1 MAKKTNAQRNDA
13 LDTPIKRAAQEIA
26 AARSKARSA
35 EAKGAMPQKRVTRS
49 SGLLILAAGG
59 ARDEQA
65 DGLARSAR
73 GDDSD
78 EAEPSAGS
86 SEEDASDAA
95 TARKKSTGRPSQAAS
110 EEGVSSGPKAARGS
124 ERSPGAGAAGQLLA
138 RKPRTRRGQAA
149 SSDSDEASA
158 KKVGA
163 RDEAM
168 SSDEGDCSD
177 ALTGELAR
185 RGAQAGDLSKK
196 KGGGIDQLHELER
209 KLKKAEGRW
218 HRVL

>member
-1 MAKKTNAQRNDA
+1 MNKLTGLPAVPGATIATKQNPAPGPAKRTLLTQLLRAKSPQGDPAKQLLKKGSAQA
-13 LDTPIKRAAQEIA
+13 PKPRAGARGPLAQ
-26 AARSKARSA
+26 
-35 EAKGAMPQKRVTRS
+35 
-49 SGLLILAAGG
+49 GLL
-59 ARDEQA
+59 
-65 DGLARSAR
+65 
-73 GDDSD
+73 
-78 EAEPSAGS
+78 
-86 SEEDASDAA
+86 
-95 TARKKSTGRPSQAAS
+95 
-110 EEGVSSGPKAARGS
+110 
-124 ERSPGAGAAGQLLA
+124 AGQLLA